1 MGVGNTVMN
10 KAGKSPLL
18 QNFIFLWEKQTKE
31 KIDNKICGIPN
42 GDWELRRKNKA
53 GKGQGG

>member
-1 MGVGNTVMN
+1 MN

-18 QNFIFLWEKQTKE
+18 QNFIFQWEKQTKE
-31 KIDNKICGIPN
+31 KIDNKICSIPN